1 MIGLKRGTVKLCE
14 HEKEWEIEAQNTIS
28 RLKKI
33 LGNVAND
40 IQHVGST
47 AIPSI
52 KAKPIIDIAVA
63 VDDFNDVLAL
73 EKELK
78 DEGFYY
84 RPRSDLGG
92 QLLFASGSL
101 YEGTGDLQTHF
112 IHVVRTNSMD
122 WIHYINFRD
131 YLNSTPTVA
140 KEYEDLKVSLAMQA
154 PIDSGREKYLKGKHD
169 FIVYTLRKALVK
181 SYLGKTVDIIID
193 RPIGYVHKK
202 ENYSLTYPIN
212 YGYIPGVIGGDGE
225 ELDVYLLGVDEPV
238 TEYTAKIIG
247 IAHRENDVED
257 KLIAAHTDSVFYQ
270 NEIAEA
276 IHFQEQY
283 YKAEIEAMYE
293 KSAGAVVYTV
303 SNGKI
308 KYLLI
313 KSQNGDIGFPKGHI
327 EQGENEESAA
337 LREIYEETSIKA
349 ELTSDFKAKIVYTMP
364 NGKSK
369 TVIYFTAVYA
379 NQTPKHN
386 DGFEHN
392 EYMLL
397 EYDDALK
404 SLSFD
409 NVKDILIKA
418 DKAISKLKN

>member
-14 HEKEWEIEAQNTIS
+14 HEKEWEIEAQNAIS

-84 RPRSDLGG
+84 RPQSDLGG

-122 WIHYINFRD
+122 WINYINFRD

-140 KEYEDLKVSLAMQA
+140 KEYEELKVSLAMQA

-181 SYLGKTVDIIID
+181 SYLGKTIEIKID

-212 YGYIPGVIGGDGE
+212 YGYLPGVIGGDGE
-225 ELDVYLLGVDEPV
+225 ELDVYLLGVDKPV
-238 TEYTAKIIG
+238 TEYRVKIIG
-247 IAHRENDVED
+247 IAHRENDIED
-257 KLIAAHTDSVFYQ
+257 KLIAAPVGLNFTKE
-270 NEIAEA
+270 EIEQA
-276 IHFQEQY
+276 INFQEQY
-283 YKAEIEAMYE
+283 YE
-293 KSAGAVVYTV
+293 T
-303 SNGKI
+303 
-308 KYLLI
+308 
-313 KSQNGDIGFPKGHI
+313 HI
-327 EQGENEESAA
+327 E
-337 LREIYEETSIKA
+337 II
-349 ELTSDFKAKIVYTMP
+349 
-364 NGKSK
+364 
-369 TVIYFTAVYA
+369 
-379 NQTPKHN
+379 
-386 DGFEHN
+386 
-392 EYMLL
+392 
-397 EYDDALK
+397 
-404 SLSFD
+404 
-409 NVKDILIKA
+409 
-418 DKAISKLKN
+418 